1 MEDTT
6 TTEAPIVSG
15 GQSINGVA
23 IDDQGMAIPQPD
35 DEEQAEAVQET
46 TESEQQAEEAPAS
59 APEETISEDAE
70 LASWAEKKGL
80 KLDSENTTKAA
91 KMAREAERAMHAKA
105 QKASELERTLDN
117 SISAEAEA
125 QGLSDDDRVEIARIR
140 TRMNVRDFW
149 DSNPEAREYEQ
160 AMVAELQ
167 AKPHLAGDL
176 ESLYANAV
184 LRSGGLSA
192 VKSQGK
198 KEALETLAHKQQAA
212 TPRGSAVTSGITSDS
227 ITPQNV
233 DYLVAT
239 NDQKWFEKNYD
250 KINKA
255 MAG

>member
-15 GQSINGVA
+15 GQSIGGIA
-23 IDDQGMAIPQPD
+23 IDDQGMAVSQPD
-35 DEEQAEAVQET
+35 ESEQAEAVQET
-46 TESEQQAEEAPAS
+46 TESVQQADEAPAS
-59 APEETISEDAE
+59 VSDEDTE
-70 LASWAEKKGL
+70 LATWAEKKGL

-105 QKASELERTLDN
+105 QKASELERTLDS
-117 SISAEAEA
+117 SITQEAEA

-149 DSNPEAREYEQ
+149 DSNPDARKYEQ

-167 AKPHLAGDL
+167 NKPHLAGDL

-184 LRSGGLSA
+184 VKSGNMND

-198 KEALETLAHKQQAA
+198 REALETLAQKQQAA
-212 TPRGSAVTSGITSDS
+212 VPRGNAVTPGSTSNA

-233 DYLVAT
+233 DQMVSQMTSEEYRKRLP
-239 NDQKWFEKNYD
+239 E
-250 KINKA
+250 INAA